1 MWFLHHLAAKALLRL
16 ARTFHKG
23 VSDMPKK
30 TRTPSEHPIIT
41 TPLVTP
47 ATAATAATAATPVNT
62 PTSLQESPMSNETV
76 ETIETIDT
84 IKTIENVV
92 PESIAAPV
100 LTADERKARL
110 LIAETRVRDHMMVSL
125 GVGLLPFPLLDLAA
139 AVGTQV
145 TLVKRLCDLYEV
157 PFSESRT
164 RGIVTSLFGTLG
176 VAGSAL
182 IIGASLS
189 KLIPGSGTALG
200 MLSLPLMSAAYTYA
214 IGQIFIG
221 HFEIGGGLADFES
234 QKYSS
239 YFQELY
245 KRGKENAASLMPAK
259 KSTAP
264 AAPATQATTEL
275 AEPTPHAEP
284 QAQAS

>member
-1 MWFLHHLAAKALLRL
+1 
-16 ARTFHKG
+16 
-23 VSDMPKK
+23 MPKK

-41 TPLVTP
+41 TTP
-47 ATAATAATAATPVNT
+47 ITAATTANT
-62 PTSLQESPMSNETV
+62 PTPLQESPMSNETV
-76 ETIETIDT
+76 ETIETIET
-84 IKTIENVV
+84 IKTIEDVV

-100 LTADERKARL
+100 LTTDERKARL
-110 LIAETRVRDHMMVSL
+110 LTAETRVRDHMMVSL

-182 IIGASLS
+182 IIGASFS

-245 KRGKENAASLMPAK
+245 KRGKENAASLIPAK
-259 KSTAP
+259 KSAT
-264 AAPATQATTEL
+264 PATPATTEV

-284 QAQAS
+284 LAQAN